1 MLFTIDSVLHFLFP
15 ADLMFCTKMDIKN
28 TLFFGMCVSVISRLS
43 SQHIRGAFA
52 PLFLDFFQFLTG
64 KNNNQFYDSF
74 KPFYDASVPARSPGP
89 PALRR
94 APVKCAGRRNGVK
107 RTKTIK
113 KTNCYLNAT
122 ILYIDEKPFSGVQY
136 AQQQKKKTLTT
147 LLSELPL

>member
-1 MLFTIDSVLHFLFP
+1 MGTHVP
-15 ADLMFCTKMDIKN
+15 
-28 TLFFGMCVSVISRLS
+28 VISRLS
-43 SQHIRGAFA
+43 SQ
-52 PLFLDFFQFLTG
+52 QFLGGKAPHFVPIWKNFTG
-64 KNNNQFYDSF
+64 KNNNRFYDSF

-122 ILYIDEKPFSGVQY
+122 ILYIDGKPFFSVQY

-147 LLSELPL
+147 LILNSHFKTRLNIPNSHFDT